1 MTRKQPPDLDGKVVV
16 VTGASSGIGRAF
28 VERAAC
34 PGSRFALLARRGDL
48 LESLAD
54 AVRGRGGEAL
64 VQPVDLR
71 DADAARTAA
80 EEALAEFGPPDVV
93 VANAGLSIARSVA
106 ATAARPD
113 SITRSVAANFT
124 GPVAHALPLL
134 EAMRGRGAGHLIG
147 SSTANARLTIP
158 GWGPY
163 VASKSAWDAWLRTA
177 AAELAP
183 HGIAVTILAF
193 PLVAT
198 DMSRPTLTGRR
209 AMSAGDA
216 ADWISEAIGSRR
228 PRIAPWWL
236 RAAEVANAVAPTAL
250 ARAIG
255 RSSQRLSQP

>member
-1 MTRKQPPDLDGKVVV
+1 MNRKQPPDLDGKVVV

-34 PGSRFALLARRGDL
+34 PGARFVLLARRRDL
-48 LESLAD
+48 LDSLAET
-54 AVRGRGGEAL
+54 VRGRGGVAL
-64 VQPVDLR
+64 VQSVDLR
-71 DADAARTAA
+71 DADAARAA
-80 EEALAEFGPPDVV
+80 ADRSLGEFGPPDIV
-93 VANAGLSIARSVA
+93 VANAGVSIARSVA

-113 SITRSVAANFT
+113 SISRSAAANFV
-124 GPVAHALPLL
+124 GPVAHALPLV
-134 EAMRGRGAGHLIG
+134 EAMRERGAGHLIG

-177 AAELAP
+177 TAELAP
-183 HGIAVTILAF
+183 RGVAVTILAF

-198 DMSRPTLTGRR
+198 DMARPTLAGRR
-209 AMSAGDA
+209 AMRAEDA
-216 ADWISEAIGSRR
+216 ADWIAEAIRSRR

-236 RAAEVANAVAPTAL
+236 RPAEVAHAVAPTAL

-255 RSSQRLSQP
+255 RSSERLSQP